1 MCLQSQIQKL
11 TNQSIELSSLIA
23 QLENRVSTVNETLNV
38 HDNTLIILP
47 HAFDNTPTFIDL

>member
-38 HDNTLIILP
+38 HEV
-47 HAFDNTPTFIDL
+47 AFDNTPTFIDL

>member
-38 HDNTLIILP
+38 HEV
-47 HAFDNTPTFIDL
+47 AFDDTPTFIDLWTVDHE